1 MASPLSV
8 PPFAPPHLAGTVELP
23 IAAERPS
30 SVLAA
35 IGVLR
40 GVDVRTAW
48 FHFGPSGSSTGAG
61 STRSPAALSEA
72 DTDVMARTVRAGVEA
87 GLPVVGILDGLG
99 AAAASDPAGLAAL
112 HGWGSVARAL
122 AGASGL
128 VPTVLVVDG
137 PCLAGMALLLGLA
150 DVVIFTIRATAYVND
165 PATAARMTGTVALDA
180 AALGGAGVH
189 HANSGVASLV
199 ADHLDEAL
207 ALAGDVLAHLP
218 PNNGE
223 HPPAL
228 LTGDPVARAC
238 AAAVNAVPADG
249 RRSYDVRRV
258 IDDLV
263 DGGEVVELRAGFG
276 PSVVTALARV
286 GGVPVGVVAN
296 QPSRL
301 AGALDIEAS
310 QKAARFVRWCDAF
323 GVALLTLVDT
333 PGFRPGKDQEWRG
346 MIRHGAQLAFA
357 YAEATVPRVCVLL
370 RKAYG
375 GAFIV
380 MDCKTMGNDAC
391 FAWPGAE
398 VAVMGAAGAVEILN
412 RRELAAA
419 ADPAERALIRK
430 RLEAGYEETF
440 LTPTLA
446 AERGYVDAVIDP
458 ASTRAVVARALAA
471 LTAKREHLPARRHA
485 NTPL

>member
-1 MASPLSV
+1 MSL
-8 PPFAPPHLAGTVELP
+8 APGLAPQRSGLFSVELP

-30 SVLAA
+30 AVQAA
-35 IGVLR
+35 IGVVA
-40 GVDVRTAW
+40 GIDVRTAW
-48 FHFGPSGSSTGAG
+48 FHLGAAG
-61 STRSPAALSEA
+61 GFVGLSE
-72 DTDVMARTVRAGVEA
+72 DDVAVMQHTVRAGLEA
-87 GLPVVGILDGLG
+87 GVPVVGIVDGAG
-99 AAAASDPAGLAAL
+99 WDPAAGIAAL
-112 HGWGSVARAL
+112 HGWGTVARAL
-122 AGASGL
+122 VAASGM

-137 PCLAGMALLLGLA
+137 PCLGGLSLLLGLV
-150 DVVIFTIRATAYVND
+150 DVVVATTAATAYVSA
-165 PATAARMTGTVALDA
+165 PHAAAEMTGTALLDS
-180 AALGGAGVH
+180 AALGGVAVL
-189 HANSGVASLV
+189 AARSGVAALV
-199 ADHLDEAL
+199 ADDLAGAL
-207 ALAGDVLAHLP
+207 VLTGDVLAHLP

-223 HPPAL
+223 HPTAEPN
-228 LTGDPVARAC
+228 GDPVDRPTT
-238 AAAVNAVPADG
+238 AAAGTVPADD
-249 RRSYDVRRV
+249 RRSYDVRAV
-258 IDDLV
+258 IRDVV
-263 DGGEVVELRAGFG
+263 DRGELLELRAEFA
-276 PSVVTALARV
+276 PSIVTGLAHL
-286 GGVPVGVVAN
+286 GGVSVGIVAN
-296 QPSRL
+296 QPGRL

-323 GVALLTLVDT
+323 GVALVTLVDT

-380 MDCKTMGNDAC
+380 MDCKAMGNDAC

-419 ADPAERALIRK
+419 ADAGERALLRK
-430 RLEAGYEETF
+430 RLEAAYEERF

-446 AERGYVDAVIDP
+446 ARRGYVDAVIEP
-458 ASTRAVVARALAA
+458 TATRAVVAKALAA
-471 LTAKREHLPARRHA
+471 LASKRERLPARRHA

>member
-1 MASPLSV
+1 
-8 PPFAPPHLAGTVELP
+8 
-23 IAAERPS
+23 
-30 SVLAA
+30 
-35 IGVLR
+35 
-40 GVDVRTAW
+40 
-48 FHFGPSGSSTGAG
+48 
-61 STRSPAALSEA
+61 
-72 DTDVMARTVRAGVEA
+72 MARAVAAGVEA
-87 GLPVVGILDGLG
+87 GVPIVGIVDGLG

-112 HGWGSVARAL
+112 CGWGAVAHSFAE
-122 AGASGL
+122 ASGL

-150 DVVIFTIRATAYVND
+150 DVVILTRRATAYVND
-165 PATAARMTGTVALDA
+165 PAAAATMTGTMALDA
-180 AALGGAGVH
+180 AALGGTGVH
-189 HANSGVASLV
+189 ASQSGVASLV
-199 ADHLDEAL
+199 AGDLDEAL

-223 HPPAL
+223 HPPHL
-228 LTGDPVARAC
+228 PTPDPVERGC
-238 AAAVNAVPADG
+238 AAAAAAVPADG
-249 RRSYDVRRV
+249 RRAYDVRNV
-258 IDDLV
+258 IVDIA
-263 DGGEVVELRAGFG
+263 DGGEMVELRAGFG
-276 PSVVTALARV
+276 TSLVTALARV

-296 QPSRL
+296 QPNRL

-357 YAEATVPRVCVLL
+357 YAEATVPRGCVLL

-380 MDCKTMGNDAC
+380 MDCTTMGNDAC

-412 RRELAAA
+412 RRDLAAA
-419 ADPAERALIRK
+419 ADPVERALVRK
-430 RLEAGYEETF
+430 RLEAAYEETF

-446 AERGYVDAVIDP
+446 AERGYIDAVIEP

-471 LTAKREHLPARRHA
+471 LHAKREHLPARRHA